1 VVFLIYVLLIILK
14 LHLKENYLFIE
25 ILLYSLVV
33 SQPMVVVVRHLFFL
47 NKILSLSFVYETY
60 YY

>member
-1 VVFLIYVLLIILK
+1 VFLIYVLLIILK

-33 SQPMVVVVRHLFFL
+33 SQPMVVVVRHLIF
-47 NKILSLSFVYETY
+47 
-60 YY
+60 